1 MDTGWIVFAV
11 VVTTMLALDLGV
23 FNRKSHVVSIREATG
38 WSIFWVSL
46 AIAFGGWVWWSRGIT
61 PATEYL
67 AAWLLEQSLSV
78 DNLFVISVIL
88 TWFKAPPNTHH
99 RILFWGILGAVLSRG
114 LFIGLGIEILERFHF
129 VTWLLGAFLIYTGVK
144 LFLPEKE
151 GGEDPGDNWM
161 VRQARRWLPFSDTLD
176 GDRFT
181 TTVNGARR
189 FTPLFLVLLV
199 VESTDVIFAVDSIPA
214 VLGITQDPFIVYTSN
229 VFAILGLRSMYFVL
243 ADVVTRFHYMKHG
256 LSVILSFVGA
266 KMLFSWLWHVPTWL
280 SLVVILVT
288 LVVTSLAS
296 LIRERR
302 VVAERGSWSASHPGV
317 SEDGPAV
324 EGAPDD
330 EMSDVERLM
339 FLHKLPTFHAVAIED
354 LRLLAPG
361 MFLRRFGPGER
372 VFSEGDDGDALY
384 IIVDGTVRIERTD
397 PAGAPV
403 VIDVLVKEQYF
414 GEMALFS
421 GGPRSASAVADDE
434 ARLLVLSREPFLE
447 AGGRHPKIFVEVIR
461 VLSERL
467 READAHLARHK
478 LQHGGAP

>member
-99 RILFWGILGAVLSRG
+99 RILFWGILGAVISRG

-229 VFAILGLRSMYFVL
+229 VFAILGLRSLYFVL
-243 ADVVTRFHYMKHG
+243 AGVIGTFHLLKYG
-256 LSVILSFVGA
+256 LALVLAFVGG
-266 KMLFSWLWHVPTWL
+266 KMLLSGYLHVPTGVSLAIVASVLAGSVLL
-280 SLVVILVT
+280 SLVV
-288 LVVTSLAS
+288 
-296 LIRERR
+296 RP
-302 VVAERGSWSASHPGV
+302 RG
-317 SEDGPAV
+317 D
-324 EGAPDD
+324 APDAP
-330 EMSDVERLM
+330 
-339 FLHKLPTFHAVAIED
+339 LPS
-354 LRLLAPG
+354 P
-361 MFLRRFGPGER
+361 
-372 VFSEGDDGDALY
+372 
-384 IIVDGTVRIERTD
+384 
-397 PAGAPV
+397 
-403 VIDVLVKEQYF
+403 
-414 GEMALFS
+414 
-421 GGPRSASAVADDE
+421 
-434 ARLLVLSREPFLE
+434 
-447 AGGRHPKIFVEVIR
+447 
-461 VLSERL
+461 
-467 READAHLARHK
+467 
-478 LQHGGAP
+478 